1 MDSILRMT
9 KRIIEA
15 AFKKAERE
23 TGRETVNAN
32 AQFLSEYLLESYKYS
47 ISTKSVTRYYKGE
60 SSPNLQVLNYLAQ
73 YLGYDNYE
81 TYLAW
86 NSGLDKEKL
95 DSIPGQ
101 QNFLSSKKTL
111 AIISILVIVIAVS
124 GYIGF
129 KNGESGCMVW
139 KNDHYE
145 IADCTGSIGEK
156 KNVPYILSNFRKVQV
171 SDTTTFFKK
180 GEVQIWYDKS
190 NNEVEFFTAPGI
202 HPDNGKTLKP
212 ISEYMIEKYIKN

>member
-1 MDSILRMT
+1 MT

-32 AQFLSEYLLESYKYS
+32 AKFLSEYILESYKYS

-86 NSGLDKEKL
+86 NSGLDKEEL

-111 AIISILVIVIAVS
+111 AIISILIIVIAVS

-129 KNGESGCMVW
+129 KNGESHCMVW
-139 KNDHYE
+139 KHDHYE
-145 IADCTGSIGEK
+145 KVDCTGSIGEK
-156 KNVPYILSNFRKVQV
+156 KIVPYIFNNFRKVQV

-190 NNEVEFFTAPGI
+190 NNDVEFFTAPGI
-202 HPDNGKTLKP
+202 HPSNGKTLKP